1 MQRNIER
8 NASPVPPHS
17 CCLSCWVRPSLFFA
31 QDSRIRSLLC
41 LHETE
46 LHVQLN
52 SFIYFSNLALCFSL
66 TRWNFPVDTG
76 LTRAGN
82 INPTYSVQYP
92 VLVIICNY
100 AHFTEIHSS
109 LKARQLKSPKS
120 NFLVPRSN
128 SCFFN
133 NLPVLFSFQLAIKRD
148 LYITKLI
155 SGWLQHCLKAYICP
169 KQPGWID
176 FVCSGSLF

>member
-1 MQRNIER
+1 MPLQSLHTVAAWAAEFVHHLVFCSRF
-8 NASPVPPHS
+8 PHPQLLVPPWNWTS
-17 CCLSCWVRPSLFFA
+17 CP
-31 QDSRIRSLLC
+31 
-41 LHETE
+41 TE
-46 LHVQLN
+46 LIHLLLESCPLFQPHSVKLPFWHQLDQDQ
-52 SFIYFSNLALCFSL
+52 L
-66 TRWNFPVDTG
+66 
-76 LTRAGN
+76 